1 MPLMWLRGSSAVP
14 FLHKLVQ
21 GSERAYCVV
30 WGNAVPNVVSGS
42 EQLLWLEMD
51 AEEGTGLP
59 ASGGATCGPGTDAL
73 IASPHPVE

>member
-1 MPLMWLRGSSAVP
+1 M
-14 FLHKLVQ
+14 
-21 GSERAYCVV
+21 V
-30 WGNAVPNVVSGS
+30 WGNAVPPNVVSGS